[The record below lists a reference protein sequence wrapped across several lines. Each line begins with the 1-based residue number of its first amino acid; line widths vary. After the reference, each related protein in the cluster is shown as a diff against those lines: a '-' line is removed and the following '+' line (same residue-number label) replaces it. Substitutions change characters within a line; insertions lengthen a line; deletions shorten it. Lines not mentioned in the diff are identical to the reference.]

1 MKATE
6 KPILKFLE
14 GPKQFRIPIFQR
26 RYSWDQKDCDKLW
39 KDVLAAGRDDVREQH
54 FLGSIVY
61 IRETQNMENVSK
73 FTVIDGQQ
81 RLTTI
86 SLLLLALKQAI
97 EETEDVEIDI
107 TPEDILNDYLFNDG
121 EEGEFRLKLH
131 LTKGDIQTFDYL
143 LNYRDYLPANP
154 SLSLE
159 KNFRFFKRMI
169 KDVVDGKIKDAYK
182 NPIDVNLQTVHSGLK
197 KLMIVEIILEG
208 NENSPQTVFE
218 SLNSTGVPL
227 SQADLIRNYVILQA
241 KSPAVQNRLYRNYW
255 FEMEEYFGK
264 EQYTESFN
272 SFMRD
277 YLTLKTEKIPPKKG
291 VYNRF
296 KTYLP
301 PYMFENSENAEKIV
315 SEIRRYGRHYVD
327 FTEKEKVPEILECLE
342 DIWELR
348 ATVIYP
354 FLLEVYDYYKRGDI
368 EESEV
373 IKTLQLVESY
383 VFRRSICGLSG
394 KFLNQIFV
402 SILKSISMDN
412 ANNYIQSL
420 NAVLLSMPF
429 HRRCPNDDE
438 FKKALWQKDIY
449 TAQSG
454 RVCKYMLRKLE
465 NDGHKEPINVDEF
478 TIEHVMPQKLT
489 SVWKRELGENHSEI
503 HDKFLHTI
511 GNLTL
516 TGYNTEYSNSH
527 FKEKRDMEKGFRQ
540 SHLYLNESLARA
552 EQWNLS
558 DILTRAKELTEKA
571 CKIWIYP
578 EGDDNVS
585 IEENSD
591 FPSSQQKI
599 AAKTSITPAGYG
611 TSSNLTSMAN
621 WSKWERELGWIII
634 EMLEYRDPSGLMI
647 FEPKDI

>member
-26 RYSWDQKDCDKLW
+26 RYSWQEKNCQQLW
-39 KDVLAAGRDDVREQH
+39 EDVLAAGKDNEREQH

-97 EETEDVEIDI
+97 EEETEDVEIDI

-169 KDVVDGKIKDAYK
+169 KDVVEGKIKDAYK

-241 KSPAVQNRLYRNYW
+241 KSPTVQNRLYRDFW

-277 YLTLKTEKIPPKKG
+277 YLTLKTEKIPPRKG

-296 KTYLP
+296 KTCLP
-301 PYMFENSENAEKIV
+301 PYMFENSKNAEKIV

-327 FTEKEKVPEILECLE
+327 FTEKEKDPEILECLE

-354 FLLEVYDYYKRGDI
+354 FLLEVYDYYKR
-368 EESEV
+368 ENLEKSEV
-373 IKTLQLVESY
+373 VETLRLVESY
-383 VFRRSICGLSG
+383 VFRRSICELSD
-394 KFLNQIFV
+394 KFLNHIFV
-402 SILKSISMDN
+402 SILKEMSKGN
-412 ANNYIQSL
+412 ANHYIKSL
-420 NAVLLSMPF
+420 NATLLGLPF
-429 HRRCPNDDE
+429 HRRCPKDDE
-438 FKKALWQKDIY
+438 FKEALLEKDIY

-454 RVCKYMLRKLE
+454 RICKYMLRRLE
-465 NDGHKEPINVDEF
+465 NYERKEPISSSDEKY
-478 TIEHVMPQKLT
+478 TIEHVMPQTLT
-489 SVWKRELGENHSEI
+489 EEWKKQLGENFSEI
-503 HDKFLHTI
+503 HANYLHTI

-516 TGYNTEYSNSH
+516 TGRNSE
-527 FKEKRDMEKGFRQ
+527 FGNKSFVEKRDMCKEGF
-540 SHLYLNESLARA
+540 SHSTLYLNDSLGRA
-552 EQWNLS
+552 EEWNE
-558 DILTRAKELTEKA
+558 DAIKTRASELAEKA
-571 CKIWIYP
+571 CKAWIYP
-578 EGDDNVS
+578 EGD
-585 IEENSD
+585 
-591 FPSSQQKI
+591 K
-599 AAKTSITPAGYG
+599 A
-611 TSSNLTSMAN
+611 
-621 WSKWERELGWIII
+621 
-634 EMLEYRDPSGLMI
+634 
-647 FEPKDI
+647 